1 MAVPSLIVKKT
12 ETDAL
17 GKVFH
22 LDKRHIIIGRRTTD
36 YRPDIELTDT
46 VISRRHAEILVKDDK
61 YLLRDLGSTNG
72 TMLHDDR
79 ILPGVLYELVHG
91 SKIGFGIEGD
101 SACVVLVFKGSDS
114 TSVIKK
120 RKPAPATL
128 DDAGIKWMRI
138 DEARKE
144 VWVDSRKVDFSR
156 KQYAILVLLYCN
168 AGRVCSRDEIIE
180 AAWPEVREPGTI
192 SDAQVDQFIHR
203 LREKIEPDPSRP
215 GRLVS
220 KKAFGYMLV

>member
-1 MAVPSLIVKKT
+1 MPSLIVKKT
-12 ETDAL
+12 EIDDL

-22 LDKRHIIIGRRTTD
+22 LDKRQIIIGRRTSD
-36 YRPDIELTDT
+36 YRPDIELTGT
-46 VISRRHAEILVKDDK
+46 VISRRHAEILVKDNK

-120 RKPAPATL
+120 RKPAPDKL
-128 DDAGIKWMRI
+128 DAAIIKWMKI
-138 DEARKE
+138 DAARKE
-144 VWVDSRKVDFSR
+144 VWIDNRKVDFSR
-156 KQYAILVLLYCN
+156 KQYAIMVLLYCN

-180 AAWPEVREPGTI
+180 AAWPEVGEPGTI

-203 LREKIEPDPSRP
+203 LREKIELGPSRP